1 MPRLTTGPCRFV
13 AVDAD
18 HGQPGGVSVR
28 ARAPRRGPPAP
39 EWWYDASLRGRT
51 MIGVSTA
58 SVDVAWLDWL
68 AEEAGAKVE
77 VDAEGSIIVSP
88 ATDKHVIAANALHQ
102 QLLSASPAGTVV
114 LLEGLRW
121 TPTGSDRPSYI
132 PDISVLDRRALSR
145 REGVLTLELPPLL
158 VAEIVSPESR
168 RRDLGEKADAYFA
181 GGAAAY
187 WTVEVPGL
195 TQVDVVEL
203 TARQRGSDGWEPVPA
218 FAGGAAQVSVPF
230 DVNLDLDALLV

>member
-1 MPRLTTGPCRFV
+1 
-13 AVDAD
+13 
-18 HGQPGGVSVR
+18 
-28 ARAPRRGPPAP
+28 
-39 EWWYDASLRGRT
+39 
-51 MIGVSTA
+51 VSTA

-102 QLLSASPAGTVV
+102 QLLRASPGGTVV

-132 PDISVLDRRALSR
+132 PDMSVLDRRALSR
-145 REGVLTLELPPLL
+145 GEGVFTLEPPPLL
-158 VAEIVSPESR
+158 VVEVVSPESR
-168 RRDLGEKADAYFA
+168 RRDLGEKADACFA

-195 TQVDVVEL
+195 TQVEVAEL
-203 TARQRGSDGWEPVPA
+203 IARQRGSDGWEPVRG
-218 FAGGAAQVSVPF
+218 FAGGPVQLSVPF
-230 DVNLDLDALLV
+230 DIRLDLDALLA